1 MQLKTKEILLINSFK
16 YFKEQD
22 AKINQTQMS
31 VVNVISSFKNI
42 MAFAQPMIL
51 VPMSN
56 KPNNI
61 FHYVILSTY
70 DFIKKLNKTFT

>member
-1 MQLKTKEILLINSFK
+1 LKTNENLLINSFK
-16 YFKEQD
+16 YIKEQD
-22 AKINQTQMS
+22 AQINQTQMS
-31 VVNVISSFKNI
+31 MANAISSFKNI

-61 FHYVILSTY
+61 LHYVVLLTY
-70 DFIKKLNKTFT
+70 DFLKKLNKTFT